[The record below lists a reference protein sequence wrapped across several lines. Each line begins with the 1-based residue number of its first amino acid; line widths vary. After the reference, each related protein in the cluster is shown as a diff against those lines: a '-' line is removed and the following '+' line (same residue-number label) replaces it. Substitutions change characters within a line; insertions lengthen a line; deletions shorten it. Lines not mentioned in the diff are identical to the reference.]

1 MAQEFFPFFTKV
13 VWESMHEWTH
23 VEGRGKLIELRS
35 LNYKATEFYVPI
47 KGP

>member
-1 MAQEFFPFFTKV
+1 MAQKCFPFFIEV

-35 LNYKATEFYVPI
+35 LKLQGY
-47 KGP
+47 